1 MFKELCR
8 KIEDIKKKDLALLE
22 MKNILDGTNSRLDI
36 AEEKIME
43 LENVAIERIQNEMLR
58 KKRI

>member
-1 MFKELCR
+1 
-8 KIEDIKKKDLALLE
+8 